1 MITNDRPHI
10 SSLDGLRGLAIL
22 MVLFAHFNG
31 EAILKE
37 YYPIAG
43 PIFTK
48 IVLFGLRGVD
58 LFFVLS
64 GYLITTILLSSK
76 GATRFYINFYA
87 RRFLRIFPAY
97 YLSLFVVFFIFPFVL
112 AFDEPAL
119 DISNR
124 QMWLWA
130 YVGNFPMSGF
140 NWDSSNIFKLGHFW
154 SLAVEQHFYL
164 FWPFVVI
171 NFDQS
176 KLKKICLSWF
186 AVSSIAGII
195 DAGTNFNIFWLHW
208 SSITHSGGL
217 ALGSYC
223 AILITEHRNV
233 RDIAKKIT
241 YTCVPLVIPLV
252 FAPRAYHEK
261 IITSLVYPLCWVMFS
276 SLLIILL
283 SSPPKSKLAVF
294 FNNKFLVQFGLYSYG
309 IYIFHNI
316 FLPVFEQ
323 IFPRKLLID
332 NAGLPFIGILL
343 YFLCVIAASYSM
355 AFVSWH
361 AYEKHFLKLK
371 TYFR

>member
-1 MITNDRPHI
+1 
-10 SSLDGLRGLAIL
+10 

-64 GYLITTILLSSK
+64 GYLITTILLNSRC
-76 GATRFYINFYA
+76 ATRYYINFYT
-87 RRFLRIFPAY
+87 RRFLRIFPVY
-97 YLSLFVVFFIFPFVL
+97 YLSLVLVFFIFPYIFT
-112 AFDEPAL
+112 FDAAAI
-119 DISNR
+119 DISKR
-124 QMWLWA
+124 QLWLWG
-130 YVGNFPMSGF
+130 YVGNIPLFRF

-154 SLAVEQHFYL
+154 SLAVEQHFYM

-186 AVSSIAGII
+186 AASSIAGII
-195 DAGTNFNIFWLHW
+195 DAVTNFNIFWLHW

-223 AILITEHRNV
+223 AIIIGEHINLRN
-233 RDIAKKIT
+233 IAIKIL
-241 YTCVPLVIPLV
+241 YTCVTVVIPLV
-252 FAPRAYHEK
+252 FIPRAYHEK
-261 IITSLVYPLCWVMFS
+261 IINSLVLPLCWVIFS
-276 SLLIILL
+276 SLLIILI
-283 SSPPKSKLAVF
+283 SSPPKSKLTAF
-294 FNNKFLVQFGLYSYG
+294 FNNKLLVQFGLYSYG

-316 FLPVFEQ
+316 FLPLFEQ